1 MKYIYIYCIPWN
13 WGFLYM
19 YLFYLTTFVAVD
31 TAYINNNVNV
41 FSFEYVCQYRIPLRF
56 K

>member
-1 MKYIYIYCIPWN
+1 M
-13 WGFLYM
+13 GFLYM

-56 K
+56 KYNVNILL

>member
-13 WGFLYM
+13 WGFV

-41 FSFEYVCQYRIPLRF
+41 FSFEYVCQNRIPF
-56 K
+56 